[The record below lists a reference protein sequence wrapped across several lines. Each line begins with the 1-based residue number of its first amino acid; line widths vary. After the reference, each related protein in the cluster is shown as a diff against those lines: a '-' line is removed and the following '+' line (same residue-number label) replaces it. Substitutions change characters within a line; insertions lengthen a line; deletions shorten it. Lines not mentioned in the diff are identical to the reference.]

1 MGRLSEDQ
9 KLVASFIERLRG
21 KSINLSAEEMIVVAE
36 MMREEILNRYTIARR
51 RINNLRRVNQIKDE
65 IAEQVFLK
73 LGRREGIKMK
83 DLFNL
88 VIPVLVDI
96 IKIQR
101 CALFSVM
108 ENSEHV
114 VLEAGYPEAG
124 HGIGSRLSVNEPYIH
139 AVVNLNV
146 SLGDFVNET
155 IRYDYI
161 FVKYPQKSDL
171 IPPPLKHFLKSQAI
185 HSVLYIPL
193 RVGGAVKYFLAFDA
207 KDQHE
212 GFSKEE
218 IEILTFFGKELMK
231 GLRLEKMDDILHDF
245 RNPAIAAAG
254 FSKKV
259 KEMLQQG
266 LFPSQAEKIYQWLD
280 IINEETSRIQDL
292 ALTLYGEGK
301 EKVIDLA
308 DKLKQR
314 FLINKGALGE
324 LRREKIRLVEQ
335 DSGTP
340 LPIRCFPLHLD
351 RVLDNL
357 LSNATNAIPEE
368 GGELSIQC
376 YQEDSWGVAEIINTG
391 RISEEDRD
399 RLLLSGSKGRGL
411 HITLRLVKLMGG
423 KLDVEAQEGQ
433 TIFRVFL
440 PIAREA
446 PVSMNRKSLHPTA
459 AG

>member
-1 MGRLSEDQ
+1 MGRLNGDQ
-9 KLVASFIERLRG
+9 KLVASFIDRLRRKG
-21 KSINLSAEEMIVVAE
+21 ISLSTEEIAVVAE
-36 MMREEILNRYTIARR
+36 MMREEILRRYVVARR
-51 RINNLRRVNQIKDE
+51 RISNLKRLNEIKEKIVDQI
-65 IAEQVFLK
+65 FLK
-73 LGRREGIKMK
+73 LGKREGIKMK
-83 DLFNL
+83 DVFNL
-88 VIPVLVDI
+88 VIPVLVGI

-114 VLEAGYPEAG
+114 VLEAGYPEAE
-124 HGIGSRLSVNEPYIH
+124 HGIGKIFSVKERYIH
-139 AVVNLNV
+139 AVVNPNGI
-146 SLGDFVNET
+146 LGDFENET

-161 FVKYPQKSDL
+161 CVKYPQKSEL
-171 IPPPLKHFLKSQAI
+171 IPPPLKHFLQNQAI
-185 HSVLYIPL
+185 HSVLFVPL
-193 RVGGAVKYFLAFDA
+193 RIGGAVKYFLTFDS

-212 GFSKEE
+212 RFSKEE
-218 IEILTFFGKELMK
+218 IEILTFLGKELMK
-231 GLRLEKMDDILHDF
+231 GLRLEQMDDILHDF
-245 RNPAIAAAG
+245 RNSAIAAAG
-254 FSKKV
+254 FSKRV
-259 KEMLQQG
+259 KRMLQQG
-266 LFPSQAEKIYQWLD
+266 LFPLEAEKIYQWLD
-280 IINEETSRIQDL
+280 IVNEETSRIQGL

-357 LSNATNAIPEE
+357 LSNATNAIPEG
-368 GGELSIQC
+368 GGELSMRC

-391 RISEEDRD
+391 RISKEDTD
-399 RLLLSGSKGRGL
+399 RLLLSDSRGRGL
-411 HITLRLVKLMGG
+411 HITVRLVKLMSG
-423 KLDVEAQEGQ
+423 KLDVEAREGQ

-440 PIAREA
+440 PIARENEGNES
-446 PVSMNRKSLHPTA
+446 V
-459 AG
+459 